1 MVIGEI
7 EPLLGQLGEER
18 EFEEIILDIWM
29 RSRDHEEARSR
40 FEEFGQ
46 VLVKAKADYLESKA
60 LDREI
65 FGEDYE
71 V

>member
-1 MVIGEI
+1 M
-7 EPLLGQLGEER
+7 
-18 EFEEIILDIWM
+18 DIWM
-29 RSRDHEEARSR
+29 RSGNYEEARSR
-40 FEEFGQ
+40 FEVLGQ
-46 VLVKAKADYLESKA
+46 DLVKAKADYLESKE

>member
-1 MVIGEI
+1 ME
-7 EPLLGQLGEER
+7 
-18 EFEEIILDIWM
+18 IWM
-29 RSRDHEEARSR
+29 RSRNHEEACSR
-40 FEEFGQ
+40 FEVFGQ
-46 VLVKAKADYLESKA
+46 DLVQAKANYLESKE